1 MSLNSVTVAGN
12 LTRDPELR
20 ATPSGTSVLNLR
32 LAVND
37 RVKDPSSGEWTDR
50 PNYFDVD
57 LFGRRADALAGILTR
72 GMKVAIGGRLRWREW
87 ETQDGSKRQA
97 VSIVADT
104 VELMQRRDG
113 SGSAPAPTRQ
123 APPTDNGP
131 WEGDD
136 DIPF

>member
-1 MSLNSVTVAGN
+1 MSLNSVNVSGN

-20 ATPSGTSVLNLR
+20 ATPSGTSVLNVR
-32 LAVND
+32 IAVND

-57 LFGRRADALAGILTR
+57 LFGRRADALAGILAR

-87 ETQDGSKRQA
+87 ETNEGGKRQA

-104 VELMQRRDG
+104 VELMQQRD
-113 SGSAPAPTRQ
+113 GSAPAPVRQ
-123 APPTDNGP
+123 APAADSGP
-131 WEGDD
+131 LEGDD